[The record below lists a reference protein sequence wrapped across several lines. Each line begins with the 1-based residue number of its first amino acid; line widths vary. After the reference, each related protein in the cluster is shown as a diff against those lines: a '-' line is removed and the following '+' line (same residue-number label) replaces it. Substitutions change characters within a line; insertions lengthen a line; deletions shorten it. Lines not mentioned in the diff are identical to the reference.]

1 MPLSKIQT
9 GNLGRRNKIINGTG
23 HIAQRSTSAAETVAF
38 VLDRWK
44 IDAYNQDQLALQI
57 SQSTD
62 TPSGLGF
69 PTSHLVNV
77 NTAETAVANDE
88 YLRYFQT
95 IEARNLQDLGYGS
108 SSPKKLQLTFWVKA
122 TGTNVTG
129 TYGVLFWIEDA
140 NKYQNATYTINAA
153 NTWEKKTIEVGT
165 TGHAAIA
172 NDSGRGM
179 RVNFHLMAG
188 SNYTSG
194 TYSNEWGTG
203 AGSAGNTHFAGGH
216 AQNTFVQTVG
226 NKWYMT
232 GCQLEVG
239 DSASDFEHRSFV
251 EELSLCQRYYY
262 KNMDSPPADN
272 IPNTDTTSG
281 NGYMGFIMYSNSS
294 GRTPYFYFPVEMRAD
309 PTITVYSSERANTS
323 GRFAIFTGAWGATTS
338 STPTVDV
345 KRVGFSITTSG
356 GTGNG
361 YGYLMAGG
369 FDANAEL

>member
-1 MPLSKIQT
+1 MPLSKIQL
-9 GNLGRRNKIINGTG
+9 GNTGRRNKIINGTG
-23 HIAQRSTSAAETVAF
+23 HIAQRNTSAAETAAF

-69 PTSHLVNV
+69 PTSHLVNI

-88 YLRYFQT
+88 YLRYYTT
-95 IEARNLQDLGYGS
+95 IEARNLQDLEYGG
-108 SSPKKLQLTFWVKA
+108 SSPKKLQLSFWVKA

-194 TYSNEWGTG
+194 TYSNEWGTA
-203 AGSAGNTHFAGGH
+203 AGGAGNTHFAGGH
-216 AQNTFVQTVG
+216 TQNTFVQTVG

-232 GCQLEVG
+232 GCQLEVA
-239 DSASDFEHRSFV
+239 DAPTEFEHLSFA
-251 EELSLCQRYYY
+251 EELLLCQRYF
-262 KNMDSPPADN
+262 NMHSN
-272 IPNTDTTSG
+272 LGTNTALSD
-281 NGYMGFIMYSNSS
+281 GFSWDATEIDFIY
-294 GRTPYFYFPVEMRAD
+294 TFPVEMRAT
-309 PTITVYSSERANTS
+309 PSIYQV
-323 GRFAIFTGAWGATTS
+323 TGANYFKLQGN
-338 STPTVDV
+338 
-345 KRVGFSITTSG
+345 G
-356 GTGNG
+356 GTTYIDGNWTLQYASKFATSHYATSDGSRTAGDSCHITFNNTAARLG
-361 YGYLMAGG
+361 YS
-369 FDANAEL
+369 AEL